1 MTHLLLIFVNKK
13 VFFQEYIEIE
23 LKIFFII
30 FEGFFDELPKQS
42 VAIVTFKQVSITC
55 R

>member
-1 MTHLLLIFVNKK
+1 MTHLFLIFVNKK

-30 FEGFFDELPKQS
+30 FEAFFE
-42 VAIVTFKQVSITC
+42 
-55 R
+55 